1 MSKKETRNETLK
13 KQHTIPAPLFPS
25 PSVGAWGHRNRK
37 GQVTTTGVGDEF
49 SFAGNYATWLHIILK
64 KRNLPMVRLEKTF
77 LPEPPTMPQVTIPQP
92 GIATGPGAE
101 CFAAS

>member
-37 GQVTTTGVGDEF
+37 GQVTTMGVGDEF
-49 SFAGNYATWLHIILK
+49 SFAGNYTTRNIAPHHPKEEKPANGQAGEDLLSRAQQCLK
-64 KRNLPMVRLEKTF
+64 SQFHNLE
-77 LPEPPTMPQVTIPQP
+77 
-92 GIATGPGAE
+92 
-101 CFAAS
+101 